1 MHILFLTDNFPP
13 ERNAPASRV
22 YEHAC
27 YWVRW
32 GHRVTVVTCA
42 PNFPEGK
49 VYAGYRNHWYQVEE
63 VEGIRVVRVKTFIA
77 KNEGVVRR
85 TLDYLSFMVSGFGA
99 GLLQTRPDVV
109 VATSPQFFTSVAGW
123 AVAALCRLPF
133 IFELR
138 DLWPASISAVG
149 ALQASKALQW
159 LEHLELFLYQRA
171 TKVVALTA
179 AFKQDLVSRGIP
191 SEHVEVVLNGFDFAR
206 YTPQPRDM
214 ALTQQLGLEGCFTV
228 GYFGTHGMAHALD
241 RVLDAAALL
250 HDTPAIHFLFVGAG
264 AARDALIAQ
273 AAQEHLDNVIFV
285 PAQPKTRMPA
295 YWSVCD
301 LALVPLK
308 NTPLFT
314 TVIPSKI
321 FEAMGMGRAIVL
333 AAPEGEASQII
344 RGTGA
349 GVVVPPEC
357 PTAMAQ
363 AIRELYYDKAMVERS
378 ALCALRAA
386 PQFSREQ
393 QAHDL
398 MHLFEQVIATRS
410 SQTRMAFS
418 ARE

>member
-1 MHILFLTDNFPP
+1 MHILFLSDNFPP

-32 GHRVTVVTCA
+32 GHRVTVITCA

-49 VYAGYRNHWYQVEE
+49 VYAGYRNRWYQVEE
-63 VEGIRVVRVKTFIA
+63 VDGIRVVRVKTFIA

-85 TLDYLSFMVSGFGA
+85 TLDYLSFMVAGFGA
-99 GLLQTRPDVV
+99 GLLQPRPDVV

-123 AVAALCRLPF
+123 AVAALRRLPF
-133 IFELR
+133 VFELR

-149 ALQASKALQW
+149 ALQARKVLQW

-171 TKVVALTA
+171 TKVVALTV
-179 AFKQDLVSRGIP
+179 AFKHDLVSRGIP
-191 SEHVEVVLNGFDFAR
+191 AEHVEVVLNGFDFAR
-206 YTPQPRDM
+206 YAPQPRDM
-214 ALTQQLGLEGCFTV
+214 DLTQQLGLEGCFTV

-250 HDTPAIHFLFVGAG
+250 QDTPAIRFLFVGAG
-264 AARDALIAQ
+264 AVRDALIAQ

-308 NTPLFT
+308 DTPLFT

-333 AAPEGEASQII
+333 AAPEGEASQIV

-363 AIRELYYDKAMVERS
+363 AIRELYHDKALVERS
-378 ALCALRAA
+378 ALRALRAA

-393 QAHDL
+393 HAGDL
-398 MHLFEQVIATRS
+398 IRLFEQVIGMPS
-410 SQTRMAFS
+410 
-418 ARE
+418 

>member
-32 GHRVTVVTCA
+32 GHQVTVITCA

-49 VYAGYRNHWYQVEE
+49 VYAGYRNRWYQVEE
-63 VEGIRVVRVKTFIA
+63 VDGIRVVRVKTFIA

-99 GLLQTRPDVV
+99 GLLQTHPDVV

-123 AVAALCRLPF
+123 AVAALRRLPF

-149 ALQASKALQW
+149 ALQARKALQW
-159 LEHLELFLYQRA
+159 LERLELFLYQRA

-179 AFKQDLVSRGIP
+179 AFKHDLVSRGIP
-191 SEHVEVVLNGFDFAR
+191 AEQVEVVLNGFDFAR
-206 YTPQPRDM
+206 YAPQPRDM
-214 ALTQQLGLEGCFTV
+214 ELTQQLGLEGCFTV
-228 GYFGTHGMAHALD
+228 GYFGTHGMAHALG

-250 HDTPAIHFLFVGAG
+250 QDTPAIRFLFVGAG
-264 AARDALIAQ
+264 AVRDALIAQ

-333 AAPEGEASQII
+333 AAPEGEASQIV

-349 GVVVPPEC
+349 GVV
-357 PTAMAQ
+357 
-363 AIRELYYDKAMVERS
+363 RS
-378 ALCALRAA
+378 ALRALRAA

-393 QAHDL
+393 QARDL
-398 MHLFEQVIATRS
+398 IRLFEQLIGMPS
-410 SQTRMAFS
+410 LCS
-418 ARE
+418 